1 MNNHCRKLGLAII
14 LLMIYSVLSVNPP
27 FTHAVSGF
35 AVKLVGLARVKMEK
49 DSILLKDLVHIYGDD
64 SQLNQRIGRIEMG
77 KVLPLGQS
85 RIIDEK
91 DIRLSIKRAG
101 IKSERIEIS
110 LSQPISITRAAMTVS
125 SNLIK
130 DGVHNFIISHLPFKK
145 STVTI
150 KDIRWSGAV
159 NLPKGKLSYHIE
171 PKYHSDLIGK
181 ISLTIFFDVNGQLE
195 KRLLVFARVEVV
207 EKVVL
212 ARNLI
217 SRGQL
222 IQKSDLKLHALE
234 LSQIKGQP
242 LTDINA
248 LLGKRAIHHI
258 YPKEVILENDVETP
272 PVVKRGDTVKIVVY
286 FSNLMATAHGVVK
299 ENGRIGDKIKVVN
312 IDSKKSLYAT
322 VLNHNTVRIDLK
334 RIF

>member
-1 MNNHCRKLGLAII
+1 MNHYHRKLSLVIII
-14 LLMIYSVLSVNPP
+14 LMFYSVLPVNLP
-27 FTHAVSGF
+27 FTHADSGL
-35 AVKLVGLARVKMEK
+35 AVELVGQARVKMDK
-49 DSILLKDLVHIYGDD
+49 DLILLKDLVHIYGDD
-64 SQLNQRIGRIEMG
+64 RQLNQKIGRIEMG

-91 DIRLSIKRAG
+91 DIRRSIKRAG
-101 IKSERIEIS
+101 IKSEKIEIT
-110 LSQPISITRAAMTVS
+110 LSQPISVTRAAMTIS
-125 SNLIK
+125 PDLIK
-130 DGVHNFIISHLPFKK
+130 TSVRNFIINHLAFKK
-145 STVTI
+145 ATVTI
-150 KDIRWSGAV
+150 KEIRWSGPV

-195 KRLLVFARVEVV
+195 KRLLVFAKVEVV
-207 EKVVL
+207 KKVVL

-222 IQKSDLKLHALE
+222 IQRSDLELCTLE

-242 LTDINA
+242 LTDIES
-248 LLGKRAIHHI
+248 LSGKRAIHHI
-258 YPKEVILENDVETP
+258 YPKQVILENDVEIP
-272 PVVKRGDTVKIVVY
+272 PVVMRGDTVKIVVN
-286 FSNLMATAHGVVK
+286 FSNLTATARGVVR

-322 VLNHNTVRIDLK
+322 VIDHNTVRINL
-334 RIF
+334 

>member
-1 MNNHCRKLGLAII
+1 MNNHRRKLGLTII
-14 LLMIYSVLSVNPP
+14 LLMLYSLLLVNPSLI
-27 FTHAVSGF
+27 HAASSF
-35 AVKLVGLARVKMEK
+35 AVKLVGLDRVKMEK
-49 DSILLKDLVHIYGDD
+49 DLILLKDLVHIYGAD

-77 KVLPLGQS
+77 KVLPLRQS
-85 RIIDEK
+85 RAIDEK

-101 IKSERIEIS
+101 IKSEKIEIT
-110 LSQPISITRAAMTVS
+110 LSQPISVTRAAMTVS
-125 SNLIK
+125 PDSIK
-130 DGVHNFIISHLPFKK
+130 TDVRNFILNHLPFKK
-145 STVTI
+145 SAVTI
-150 KDIRWSGAV
+150 KEIHWSGPV

-171 PKYHSDLIGK
+171 PKYHSDLVGK
-181 ISLTIFFDVNGQLE
+181 TSLTIFFNVNGQVE
-195 KRLLVFARVEVV
+195 KRLLVFVRVEVV

-222 IQKSDLKLHALE
+222 IQRSDLKLRALE

-242 LTDINA
+242 LTDIEA
-248 LLGKRAIHHI
+248 LLGKRASHHI
-258 YPKEVILENDVETP
+258 YPKQVILENDVEIP

-286 FSNLMATAHGVVK
+286 FSNLTATAHGVVK

-322 VLNHNTVRIDLK
+322 VIDQSTVKIDL
-334 RIF
+334 

>member
-1 MNNHCRKLGLAII
+1 MNHYRRKLGLAII
-14 LLMIYSVLSVNPP
+14 LWLIYSVLPVNPP
-27 FTHAVSGF
+27 FIHAASGLG
-35 AVKLVGLARVKMEK
+35 VKLVGLARVKIEK
-49 DSILLKDLVHIYGDD
+49 DLILLKDLVHIYGDD

-101 IKSERIEIS
+101 IKSEIIEIT
-110 LSQPISITRAAMTVS
+110 LSQPISVTRAAMAVS
-125 SNLIK
+125 PDLIK
-130 DGVHNFIISHLPFKK
+130 TEVHNFIISHLPLKK
-145 STVTI
+145 ATVTI
-150 KDIRWSGAV
+150 KEIRWSGPV

-171 PKYHSDLIGK
+171 PKYYSDLIGK

-222 IQKSDLKLHALE
+222 IQRSDLELCALE

-242 LTDINA
+242 LTDIEM
-248 LLGKRAIHHI
+248 LSGKRASRHI
-258 YPKEVILENDVETP
+258 YPKQVILENDVEIP
-272 PVVKRGDTVKIVVY
+272 PVVKRGDKVKIVVY
-286 FSNLMATAHGVVK
+286 FSNLTATARGVVR

-322 VLNHNTVRIDLK
+322 VIDHKTVRIDL
-334 RIF
+334 